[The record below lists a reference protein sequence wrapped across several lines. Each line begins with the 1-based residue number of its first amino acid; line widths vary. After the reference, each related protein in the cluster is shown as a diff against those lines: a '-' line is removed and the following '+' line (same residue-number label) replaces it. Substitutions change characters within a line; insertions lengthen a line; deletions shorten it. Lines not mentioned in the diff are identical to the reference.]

1 MVRYERRRICRG
13 PFEGRS
19 NTSQYLRNIYRI
31 FSDVDEAIS
40 NHIAKEGHWR
50 PSWQDMLS
58 SPSAIAGPSSAS
70 PAVDSYEARLH
81 TAWST
86 GALTKEEYET
96 KIKEHRQPNAPT
108 AVATRVKGDTIVAK
122 YDWLPAAGPFGTK
135 KLAIEGVRT
144 IQHGRWKYDRK
155 GDKKLLV
162 CNAHVDCQVKLRFK
176 QSSVDGSFSV
186 LVSNLA
192 HSLEPQSKPRR
203 NSVFTY
209 EQQEEIMKGTDSG
222 KRPRE
227 MLLDATEVLLK
238 THPGA
243 EKRPEGG
250 LEGVWLRPTLPHKPT
265 LPPPCLIGMNTSR
278 IVSRS
283 YRLILDD
290 IRRYLGVRWRTH
302 IERYC
307 AENAPY

>member
-1 MVRYERRRICRG
+1 
-13 PFEGRS
+13 
-19 NTSQYLRNIYRI
+19 
-31 FSDVDEAIS
+31 
-40 NHIAKEGHWR
+40 
-50 PSWQDMLS
+50 MLS
-58 SPSAIAGPSSAS
+58 SPSAIASPSSAS
-70 PAVDSYEARLH
+70 TTVETYEQTLH
-81 TAWST
+81 TALTT

-96 KIKEHRQPNAPT
+96 KIKQHRQPNTPT

-135 KLAIEGVRT
+135 KLAIEGVRN

-176 QSSVDGSFSV
+176 QSSVDSSFSV

-227 MLLDATEVLLK
+227 MLLDATEELLK
-238 THPGA
+238 TDPGA

-250 LEGVWLRPTLPHKPT
+250 LAGVLLRPTLPHKPT
-265 LPPPCLIGMNTSR
+265 LPPPCLIGMHTSW
-278 IVSRS
+278 IISWS
-283 YRLILDD
+283 YWPILKD
-290 IRRYLGVRWRTH
+290 IRHHIGNRWRTH

-307 AENAPY
+307 AENALY

>member
-1 MVRYERRRICRG
+1 MIQYERRRICRG

-19 NTSQYLRNIYRI
+19 DIFQYLSNIYRI
-31 FSDVDEAIS
+31 LSDVDEAIS

-70 PAVDSYEARLH
+70 PAVDSHEARLH
-81 TAWST
+81 AAWSS
-86 GALTKEEYET
+86 GALSREEYET
-96 KIKEHRQPNAPT
+96 KMKQHRQPNTPT
-108 AVATRVKGDTIVAK
+108 AVATRVKGETVVAK
-122 YDWLPAAGPFGTK
+122 YDWLPAAGPFETK
-135 KLAIEGVRT
+135 KLAQEGART
-144 IQHGRWKYDRK
+144 IQHGRWKWGTK

-176 QSSVDGSFSV
+176 QSSVDGSFCV

-192 HSLEPQSKPRR
+192 HSLELQSKPRR

-265 LPPPCLIGMNTSR
+265 LPPPCLIGMHVLKT
-278 IVSRS
+278 
-283 YRLILDD
+283 
-290 IRRYLGVRWRTH
+290 
-302 IERYC
+302 
-307 AENAPY
+307 AEK